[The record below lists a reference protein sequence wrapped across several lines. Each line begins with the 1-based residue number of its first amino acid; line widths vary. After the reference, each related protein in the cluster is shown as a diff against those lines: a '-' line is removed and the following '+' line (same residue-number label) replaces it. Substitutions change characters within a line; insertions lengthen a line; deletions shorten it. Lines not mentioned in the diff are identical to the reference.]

1 LQLQVFSHQIYLFNH
16 FQNFQQPFFFIFS
29 PLDIGCKTFWPS
41 HPRRRLA
48 ALRERRARIDAEIEQ
63 LEAQLD
69 EQERAGQKGAEV
81 LEVESARGGGSYV
94 LQKVRCGK
102 PTCRCARAG
111 GELHGR
117 TGIGTEEGRE
127 DEEQVCWK
135 GEPAEG

>member
-1 LQLQVFSHQIYLFNH
+1 MNSEGL
-16 FQNFQQPFFFIFS
+16 
-29 PLDIGCKTFWPS
+29 K
-41 HPRRRLA
+41 RRLA

-69 EQERAGQKGAEV
+69 AQERAGQKGGEV

-111 GELHGR
+111 GELHGPYWYLYWKKDGKTKSR
-117 TGIGTEEGRE
+117 YVGKERPAE
-127 DEEQVCWK
+127 DEGGLSYILPGSVPCATSIRFSRK
-135 GEPAEG
+135 